1 MNHGG
6 WLASVWLFS
15 PLVVDAAPGPVPTGQ
30 GQVVIIV
37 GPPGSGKSVQ
47 ANKLGKKY
55 KVPVI
60 SITKLVQE
68 GLKDYKAVSA
78 GSAAA
83 LASGEMLDDQAA
95 VQLVSRR
102 VDQPDAAKGFILD
115 GYPNSEVASQETRCV
130 RGVARPPGTQS
141 GGAGGGRR
149 RSADTPAKTKAG
161 GRHARKYRPAVEGLS
176 SRGGVLEFL
185 VHTRPTRCGWTPPG
199 TPDQVFAEIETGPD
213 HPVQE
218 KGFQNPRSR
227 AVSRPASPG
236 LWQRA

>member
-6 WLASVWLFS
+6 WLASCVAVLA
-15 PLVVDAAPGPVPTGQ
+15 LGLGAAPGPVPTGR

-47 ANKLGKKY
+47 ATKLGKKY

-78 GSAAA
+78 SSAAA

-115 GYPNSEVASQETRCV
+115 GYPNSEVQAKKLDAFVESHGLRVPKVVVLVADDDVVRARLLKRKRADDTRENID
-130 RGVARPPGTQS
+130 
-141 GGAGGGRR
+141 RR
-149 RSADTPAKTKAG
+149 LQDYHREEAFLNSWYTPANTVRVDA
-161 GRHARKYRPAVEGLS
+161 
-176 SRGGVLEFL
+176 
-185 VHTRPTRCGWTPPG
+185 TR
-199 TPDQVFAEIETGPD
+199 TPDQVFAEIETGLIILFRKKD
-213 HPVQE
+213 FKTRDE
-218 KGFQNPRSR
+218 
-227 AVSRPASPG
+227 PA
-236 LWQRA
+236 Q